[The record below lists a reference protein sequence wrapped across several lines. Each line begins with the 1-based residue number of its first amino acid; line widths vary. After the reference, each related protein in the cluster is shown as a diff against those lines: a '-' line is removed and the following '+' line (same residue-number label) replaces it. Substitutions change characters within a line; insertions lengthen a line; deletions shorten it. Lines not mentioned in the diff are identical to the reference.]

1 MKGRANGEEREKNGN
16 GKQRFIIIVPF
27 NYFPETF
34 FGFQS
39 EQAWPGGYD
48 GDDISDSNL
57 LQVPNTDRRSRS
69 K

>member
-1 MKGRANGEEREKNGN
+1 MVKRKKKWKEKE
-16 GKQRFIIIVPF
+16 RFIIIVPF

-39 EQAWPGGYD
+39 EQAWPGGYH

-57 LQVPNTDRRSRS
+57 LQVPNKDRRSRS
-69 K
+69 N